1 MRFCAGW
8 AVLVNRR
15 GAVVLVA
22 AVLAAALTA
31 RLGWWQLDRA
41 AQKNQLQ
48 AAMDSRRAL
57 PPLVQADLAVDAT
70 AAAAQHHRAIALQGQ
85 WVAEHTVHLE
95 NRQMKG
101 VPGFFAVTPLR
112 LDDGTAVLVQRG
124 WLPRDIADRTRIV
137 AAPPPAGRVQVRGF
151 IAPAPGRLYEFDA
164 AASGPIRQNLTVDA
178 FARETGLRLRPLSV
192 QQQDDASQPSDGLMR
207 QWSAPASGVHKHYG
221 YAFQWFALSALILG
235 LYVWFQ
241 LIRPRRLSRIAPV
254 SPVSPVRQGDR
265 A

>member
-1 MRFCAGW
+1 M
-8 AVLVNRR
+8 NRR

-164 AASGPIRQNLTVDA
+164 AASGPIRQNLTLDA

-241 LIRPRRLSRIAPV
+241 LIRPRRSSPIAPV
-254 SPVSPVRQGDR
+254 SLVDG

>member
-1 MRFCAGW
+1 MERR
-8 AVLVNRR
+8 RR

-22 AVLAAALTA
+22 AALSAALTA

-48 AAMDSRRAL
+48 EAMDSRRAL
-57 PPLVQADLAVDAT
+57 PPLALADLAADAP
-70 AAAAQHHRAIALQGQ
+70 AAAAQHHRAIVLQGL
-85 WVAEHTVHLE
+85 WAADRTVYLE

-124 WLPRDIADRTRIV
+124 WLPRDQADRTRIV
-137 AAPPPAGRVQVRGF
+137 AAPPPAGRVQVRGL
-151 IAPAPGRLYEFDA
+151 IAPPPGRLYEFDA
-164 AASGPIRQNLTVDA
+164 AASGAIRQNLDLNA
-178 FARETGLRLRPLSV
+178 FARETGLSLRPLSV
-192 QQQDDASQPSDGLMR
+192 QQQDDTTQASDGLMR

-241 LIRPRRLSRIAPV
+241 LIRPRRV
-254 SPVSPVRQGDR
+254 SPISHASHDTR

>member
-1 MRFCAGW
+1 M
-8 AVLVNRR
+8 NRR
-15 GAVVLVA
+15 GAVVLA
-22 AVLAAALTA
+22 ATLLSAALTA

-57 PPLVQADLAVDAT
+57 PPLAPADLATET
-70 AAAAQHHRAIALQGQ
+70 AAVVAQHHRAIVLQGQ
-85 WVAEHTVHLE
+85 WVVEQTIYLE

-124 WLPRDIADRTRIV
+124 WLPRDPADRTRIV
-137 AAPPPAGRVQVRGF
+137 AAPPPTGRVQVQGL
-151 IAPAPGRLYEFDA
+151 IAPPPGRLYEFDT
-164 AASGPIRQNLTVDA
+164 AASGAIRQNLPLDA
-178 FARETGLRLRPLSV
+178 YARESGLRLRPLSV
-192 QQQDDASQPSDGLMR
+192 QQQDDATQPSDGLMR

-241 LIRPRRLSRIAPV
+241 LIRPRRPSHVP
-254 SPVSPVRQGDR
+254 R

>member
-1 MRFCAGW
+1 M
-8 AVLVNRR
+8 VLSRR
-15 GAVVLVA
+15 SAVVLVA

-57 PPLVQADLAVDAT
+57 PPLAQVDLAYDVAAT
-70 AAAAQHHRAIALQGQ
+70 ATQYHRAIVLQGR
-85 WVAEHTVHLE
+85 WVVEQTIYLE

-124 WLPRDIADRTRIV
+124 WLPRDQTDRTRIV
-137 AAPPPAGRVQVRGF
+137 AAPPPTGRVRVQGF
-151 IAPAPGRLYEFDA
+151 IAPPPGRLYEFDT
-164 AASGPIRQNLTVDA
+164 AASGAIRQNLDVNA
-178 FARETGLRLRPLSV
+178 FARETALRLRPLSV
-192 QQQDDASQPSDGLMR
+192 QQQDDASQPADGLMR
-207 QWSAPASGVHKHYG
+207 QWSAPASGIHKHYG
-221 YAFQWFALSALILG
+221 YALQWFALSALILG

-241 LIRPRRLSRIAPV
+241 LIRPRYFTAA
-254 SPVSPVRQGDR
+254 R
-265 A
+265 ARA

>member
-1 MRFCAGW
+1 MA
-8 AVLVNRR
+8 LNRR
-15 GAVVLVA
+15 AAVVLVA
-22 AVLAAALTA
+22 ALLSAALTA

-57 PPLVQADLAVDAT
+57 PPLPATELAADAAS
-70 AAAAQHHRAIALQGQ
+70 AAAQHHRAIVLQGQ
-85 WVAEHTVHLE
+85 WAVEQTIYLE

-124 WLPRDIADRTRIV
+124 WLPRDQADRTRIV
-137 AAPPPAGRVQVRGF
+137 AAPPPTGRVQVQGF
-151 IAPAPGRLYEFDA
+151 IAPAPGRLYEFDT
-164 AASGPIRQNLTVDA
+164 AASGPIRQNLDLDA

-192 QQQDDASQPSDGLMR
+192 QQHDDASQPPDALLR
-207 QWSAPASGVHKHYG
+207 QWPAPASGVHKHYG

-241 LIRPRRLSRIAPV
+241 LLRPRRPGRST
-254 SPVSPVRQGDR
+254 R

>member
-1 MRFCAGW
+1 MW
-8 AVLVNRR
+8 VAVWVAVSVAVQAAPPVNRR

-22 AVLAAALTA
+22 ATLSAALTA

-41 AQKNQLQ
+41 AQKSQLQ

-57 PPLVQADLAVDAT
+57 PPLTQADLAAD
-70 AAAAQHHRAIALQGQ
+70 AAAAVAQHHRAIVLQGQ
-85 WVAEHTVHLE
+85 WVAEQTVYLE

-124 WLPRDIADRTRIV
+124 WLPRDWADRTRIV
-137 AAPPPAGRVQVRGF
+137 AAPPPAGRVQVQGL
-151 IAPAPGRLYEFDA
+151 IAPAPGRLYEFET
-164 AASGPIRQNLTVDA
+164 AASGAIRQNLVLDA

-192 QQQDDASQPSDGLMR
+192 QQHDDASQPSDGLMR

-241 LIRPRRLSRIAPV
+241 LIRPRRPSHAT
-254 SPVSPVRQGDR
+254 R

>member
-1 MRFCAGW
+1 M
-8 AVLVNRR
+8 NRR

-22 AVLAAALTA
+22 AVLSAALTA

-57 PPLVQADLAVDAT
+57 PPLAPADLATET
-70 AAAAQHHRAIALQGQ
+70 AAAVAQHHRAIVLQGQ
-85 WVAEHTVHLE
+85 WVVEQTIYLE

-124 WLPRDIADRTRIV
+124 WLPRDPADRTRIV
-137 AAPPPAGRVQVRGF
+137 AAPPPTGRVQVHGL
-151 IAPAPGRLYEFDA
+151 IAPPPGRLYEFDT
-164 AASGPIRQNLTVDA
+164 AASGAIRQNLLLDA
-178 FARETGLRLRPLSV
+178 FARESGLRLRPLSV
-192 QQQDDASQPSDGLMR
+192 QQQDDAAQPSVGLMR

-241 LIRPRRLSRIAPV
+241 LIRPRRLGHV
-254 SPVSPVRQGDR
+254 TR

>member
-1 MRFCAGW
+1 M
-8 AVLVNRR
+8 NRR

-57 PPLVQADLAVDAT
+57 PPLVQADLAADAT

-85 WVAEHTVHLE
+85 WVAEHTVYLE

-124 WLPRDIADRTRIV
+124 WLPRDIADRMRIV
-137 AAPPPAGRVQVRGF
+137 AAPPAAGRVQVQGF
-151 IAPAPGRLYEFDA
+151 VAPPPGRLYEFDA
-164 AASGPIRQNLTVDA
+164 AASGPIRQNLAVDA

-241 LIRPRRLSRIAPV
+241 IIRPWRLSRLGRL
-254 SPVSPVRQGDR
+254 SPVSPVRPVRHGGG

>member
-1 MRFCAGW
+1 MRR
-8 AVLVNRR
+8 AVPVNHRSV
-15 GAVVLVA
+15 VVLVA

-48 AAMDSRRAL
+48 AAMDSRRAM
-57 PPLVQADLAVDAT
+57 PPLAAAELATDADT
-70 AAAAQHHRAIALQGQ
+70 AATQHHRTIVLQGQ
-85 WVAEHTVHLE
+85 WVAEHTIYLE

-101 VPGFFAVTPLR
+101 VPGFFAVTPLL

-124 WLPRDIADRTRIV
+124 WLPRDPADRTRIV
-137 AAPPPAGRVQVRGF
+137 AAPAVSGRVRVQGL
-151 IAPAPGRLYEFDA
+151 IAPPPSRLYEFDT
-164 AASGPIRQNLTVDA
+164 AASGPIRQNLQLVA
-178 FARETGLRLRPLSV
+178 FARETALRLRPLSV
-192 QQQDDASQPSDGLMR
+192 QQKDDASQPSDGLMR

-241 LIRPRRLSRIAPV
+241 LIRPRRPA
-254 SPVSPVRQGDR
+254 R

>member
-1 MRFCAGW
+1 MS
-8 AVLVNRR
+8 RR

-22 AVLAAALTA
+22 AVLSAALTA

-57 PPLVQADLAVDAT
+57 PPMSPADLAADGA
-70 AAAAQHHRAIALQGQ
+70 AAAAQHHRAIVLQGQ
-85 WVAEHTVHLE
+85 WVVEQTIYLE

-124 WLPRDIADRTRIV
+124 WLPRDQADRTRIV
-137 AAPPPAGRVQVRGF
+137 AAPPPVGRVQVQGL
-151 IAPAPGRLYEFDA
+151 IAPPPGRLYEFDT
-164 AASGPIRQNLTVDA
+164 AASGAIRQNLDINA

-192 QQQDDASQPSDGLMR
+192 QQQDDATQPSDGLMR

-241 LIRPRRLSRIAPV
+241 LIRPRRFSNV
-254 SPVSPVRQGDR
+254 SHGTR

>member
-1 MRFCAGW
+1 M
-8 AVLVNRR
+8 VLNRR
-15 GAVVLVA
+15 SAIVLVA
-22 AVLAAALTA
+22 AVLSAALTA
-31 RLGWWQLDRA
+31 RLGFWQLDRA

-48 AAMDSRRAL
+48 SAMDSRRVL
-57 PPLVQADLAVDAT
+57 PPLAAAALATDPAT
-70 AAAAQHHRAIALQGQ
+70 AAAQHHRAIVLTGQ
-85 WVAEHTVHLE
+85 WAAQHTVYLE

-124 WLPRDIADRTRIV
+124 WLPRHPADRTRIV
-137 AAPPPAGRVQVRGF
+137 AATPAAGVVRVQGF
-151 IAPAPGRLYEFDA
+151 IAPPPGRLYEFDA
-164 AASGPIRQNLTVDA
+164 AASGVIRQNLVLDE

-192 QQQDDASQPSDGLMR
+192 QQQDDPSQPSDGLLR
-207 QWSAPASGVHKHYG
+207 QWSAPASNVHKHYG

-241 LIRPRRLSRIAPV
+241 LIRPRR
-254 SPVSPVRQGDR
+254 GNR

>member
-1 MRFCAGW
+1 MS
-8 AVLVNRR
+8 RR

-22 AVLAAALTA
+22 AVLSAALTA

-57 PPLVQADLAVDAT
+57 PPMSPADLAADGA
-70 AAAAQHHRAIALQGQ
+70 AAAAQHHRAIVLQGQ
-85 WVAEHTVHLE
+85 WVVEQTIYLE
-95 NRQMKG
+95 NRQMNG

-124 WLPRDIADRTRIV
+124 WLPRDQADRTRIV
-137 AAPPPAGRVQVRGF
+137 AAPPPVGRVQVQGL
-151 IAPAPGRLYEFDA
+151 IAPPPGRLYEFDT
-164 AASGPIRQNLTVDA
+164 AASGAIRQNLDINA

-192 QQQDDASQPSDGLMR
+192 QQQDDATQPSDGLMR

-241 LIRPRRLSRIAPV
+241 LIRPRRFSNV
-254 SPVSPVRQGDR
+254 SHGTR

>member
-1 MRFCAGW
+1 M
-8 AVLVNRR
+8 NRR

-57 PPLVQADLAVDAT
+57 PPLVQADLAADAT

-85 WVAEHTVHLE
+85 WVAEHTVYLE

-124 WLPRDIADRTRIV
+124 WLPRDIADRMRIV
-137 AAPPPAGRVQVRGF
+137 AAPPAAGRVQVRGF
-151 IAPAPGRLYEFDA
+151 VAPPPGRLYEFDA
-164 AASGPIRQNLTVDA
+164 AASGAIRQNLPVDA

-192 QQQDDASQPSDGLMR
+192 QQRDDASQPSDGLMR

-241 LIRPRRLSRIAPV
+241 LIRPRRFSPVAPV
-254 SPVSPVRQGDR
+254 SHVDG

>member
-1 MRFCAGW
+1 MP
-8 AVLVNRR
+8 VNRR
-15 GAVVLVA
+15 SAIVLVA

-57 PPLVQADLAVDAT
+57 PPLAQVDLAADAT
-70 AAAAQHHRAIALQGQ
+70 AAAAQHHRRIALQGQ
-85 WVAEHTVHLE
+85 WAAEQTVYLE

-124 WLPRDIADRTRIV
+124 WLPRNMADRTRIV
-137 AAPPPAGRVQVRGF
+137 AAPPPAGRVQVQGF
-151 IAPAPGRLYEFDA
+151 IAPPPGRLYEFDA
-164 AASGPIRQNLTVDA
+164 AASGAIRQNLPLEA

-192 QQQDDASQPSDGLMR
+192 QQQDDASQPPDGLMR

-241 LIRPRRLSRIAPV
+241 LIRPRRPA
-254 SPVSPVRQGDR
+254 R

>member
-1 MRFCAGW
+1 VARRA
-8 AVLVNRR
+8 AVRVKRR
-15 GAVVLVA
+15 AALVLVA
-22 AVLAAALTA
+22 AVLSAALTA

-41 AQKNQLQ
+41 AQKNALQ

-57 PPLVQADLAVDAT
+57 PPLVQSDLQDDAT
-70 AAAAQHHRAIALQGQ
+70 AAAAQHHRGIALQGQ
-85 WVAEHTVHLE
+85 WVAEQTIYLE

-124 WLPRDIADRTRIV
+124 WLPRDQADRTRIV
-137 AAPPPAGRVQVRGF
+137 AAPPPAGRVQVRGV
-151 IAPAPGRLYEFDA
+151 IAPPPGRLYEFDA
-164 AASGPIRQNLTVDA
+164 AASGAIRQNLDVKA
-178 FARETGLRLRPLSV
+178 FARETGLRLRPVSV
-192 QQQDDASQPSDGLMR
+192 QQQDDASQPSDGLIR

-241 LIRPRRLSRIAPV
+241 LIRPRRHAL
-254 SPVSPVRQGDR
+254 R

>member
-1 MRFCAGW
+1 MP
-8 AVLVNRR
+8 VNRR
-15 GAVVLVA
+15 GAVVLLA
-22 AVLAAALTA
+22 AVLSAALTA

-48 AAMDSRRAL
+48 ASMDSRRAL
-57 PPLVQADLAVDAT
+57 PPLAQADLAADAA

-85 WVAEHTVHLE
+85 WVAEQTVYLE

-124 WLPRDIADRTRIV
+124 WLPRDIADRTRID
-137 AAPPPAGRVQVRGF
+137 APPPPAGRVQVRGV
-151 IAPAPGRLYEFDA
+151 IAPPPGRLYEFDA
-164 AASGPIRQNLTVDA
+164 AASGAIRQNLDLAVY
-178 FARETGLRLRPLSV
+178 ARETGLNLRPLSV
-192 QQQDDASQPSDGLMR
+192 QQQDDALQPSDGLMR
-207 QWSAPASGVHKHYG
+207 QWPAPASGVQKHYG

-241 LIRPRRLSRIAPV
+241 LIRPRRLGHPT
-254 SPVSPVRQGDR
+254 R

>member
-1 MRFCAGW
+1 MGMS
-8 AVLVNRR
+8 RR
-15 GAVVLVA
+15 GAIVLVA
-22 AVLAAALTA
+22 AMLSAALTA

-48 AAMDSRRAL
+48 EAMDSRRAL
-57 PPLVQADLAVDAT
+57 PPLAPADLAADSV
-70 AAAAQHHRAIALQGQ
+70 AAATQHHRAIVLQGQ
-85 WVAEHTVHLE
+85 WAAEQTIYLE

-101 VPGFFAVTPLR
+101 VPGFFAVTPLQ

-124 WLPRDIADRTRIV
+124 WLPRDQADRTRIV
-137 AAPPPAGRVQVRGF
+137 AAPPPAGRVQVQGL
-151 IAPAPGRLYEFDA
+151 IAPPPGRLYEFDT
-164 AASGPIRQNLTVDA
+164 AASGAIRQNLEVNA

-192 QQQDDASQPSDGLMR
+192 QQQDDATQASDGLMR

-241 LIRPRRLSRIAPV
+241 LIRPRRV
-254 SPVSPVRQGDR
+254 SHVSDVNR

>member
-1 MRFCAGW
+1 M
-8 AVLVNRR
+8 NRR

-22 AVLAAALTA
+22 AVLSAALTA

-57 PPLVQADLAVDAT
+57 PPMSPADLAADGA
-70 AAAAQHHRAIALQGQ
+70 AAAAQHHRAIVLQGQ
-85 WVAEHTVHLE
+85 WVVEQTIYLE
-95 NRQMKG
+95 NRQMNG

-124 WLPRDIADRTRIV
+124 WLPRDQADRTRIV
-137 AAPPPAGRVQVRGF
+137 AAPPPVGRVQVQGL
-151 IAPAPGRLYEFDA
+151 IAPPPGRLYEFDT
-164 AASGPIRQNLTVDA
+164 AASGAIRQNLDINA

-192 QQQDDASQPSDGLMR
+192 QQQDDATQPSDGLMR

-241 LIRPRRLSRIAPV
+241 LIRPRRFSNV
-254 SPVSPVRQGDR
+254 SHGAR

>member
-1 MRFCAGW
+1 M
-8 AVLVNRR
+8 NRR

-22 AVLAAALTA
+22 AVLSAALTA

-48 AAMDSRRAL
+48 EAMDSRRAL
-57 PPLVQADLAVDAT
+57 PPLAPADLATDAA
-70 AAAAQHHRAIALQGQ
+70 AAAAQHHRAIVMQGQ
-85 WVAEHTVHLE
+85 WVAEQTIYLE

-124 WLPRDIADRTRIV
+124 WLPRDQADRTRIV
-137 AAPPPAGRVQVRGF
+137 AAPPPVGRVQVQGL
-151 IAPAPGRLYEFDA
+151 IAPPPGRLYEFDT
-164 AASGPIRQNLTVDA
+164 AASGAIRQNLDVNA
-178 FARETGLRLRPLSV
+178 FARETGLPLRSLSV

-241 LIRPRRLSRIAPV
+241 LIRPRHLGHV
-254 SPVSPVRQGDR
+254 TR

>member
-1 MRFCAGW
+1 MP
-8 AVLVNRR
+8 VNRR
-15 GAVVLVA
+15 SAIVLVA

-48 AAMDSRRAL
+48 AAMDSRRLL
-57 PPLVQADLAVDAT
+57 PPLAQAELATDAA
-70 AAAAQHHRAIALQGQ
+70 AAAAQHHRAIALQGHWAAAQ
-85 WVAEHTVHLE
+85 TVYLE

-137 AAPPPAGRVQVRGF
+137 APPPPAGRVQVQGF
-151 IAPAPGRLYEFDA
+151 IAPPPGRLYEFDA
-164 AASGPIRQNLTVDA
+164 AASGAIRQNLDFDA

-241 LIRPRRLSRIAPV
+241 LIRPRRLAHAN
-254 SPVSPVRQGDR
+254 GT
-265 A
+265 

>member
-1 MRFCAGW
+1 MW
-8 AVLVNRR
+8 LAVPVNRR

-22 AVLAAALTA
+22 AVLAAGLTA

-57 PPLVQADLAVDAT
+57 PPLVQADLAADAP
-70 AAAAQHHRAIALQGQ
+70 AAAAQHHRAVALQGQ
-85 WVAEHTVHLE
+85 WVAEQTIYLE

-112 LDDGTAVLVQRG
+112 LDDGTAVLVERG

-137 AAPPPAGRVQVRGF
+137 AAPPPAGRVQVQGF

-164 AASGPIRQNLTVDA
+164 AASGAIRQNLSVDA
-178 FARETGLRLRPLSV
+178 FARETGMRLRPLSV
-192 QQQDDASQPSDGLMR
+192 QQRDDASRPSDGLMR
-207 QWSAPASGVHKHYG
+207 QWSAPASGVEKHYG

-241 LIRPRRLSRIAPV
+241 VIHPRRSSPIAPV
-254 SPVSPVRQGDR
+254 SHVHG

>member
-1 MRFCAGW
+1 MP
-8 AVLVNRR
+8 VNRR
-15 GAVVLVA
+15 SAVVLVA
-22 AVLAAALTA
+22 AVLSAALTA

-48 AAMDSRRAL
+48 SAMDGRRAL
-57 PPLVQADLAVDAT
+57 PSLAQADLAGDAV
-70 AAAAQHHRAIALQGQ
+70 AAAAQHHRAIVLQGQ
-85 WVAEHTVHLE
+85 WAVDQTVYLE

-124 WLPRDIADRTRIV
+124 WLPRDPADRTRILAV
-137 AAPPPAGRVQVRGF
+137 PPPFGRVQVTGL
-151 IAPAPGRLYEFDA
+151 IAPAPGRLYEFDT
-164 AASGPIRQNLTVDA
+164 AASGAIRQNLPLDA

-192 QQQDDASQPSDGLMR
+192 QQQDDASQPPDGLMR
-207 QWSAPASGVHKHYG
+207 QWLAPASGVHKHYG

-241 LIRPRRLSRIAPV
+241 LIRPRHLRHAT
-254 SPVSPVRQGDR
+254 R